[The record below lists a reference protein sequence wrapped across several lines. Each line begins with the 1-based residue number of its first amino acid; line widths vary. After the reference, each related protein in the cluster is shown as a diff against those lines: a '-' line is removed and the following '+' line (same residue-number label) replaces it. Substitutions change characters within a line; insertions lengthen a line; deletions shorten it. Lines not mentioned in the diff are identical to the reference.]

1 MHTYPMHNTYY
12 NPAFWVV
19 PEEEMNLT
27 EQEKIDAAIERSIKF
42 AQNQYEAVTNYMKSL
57 GVNKPVHIG
66 ESGWATTSNSH
77 YGSEASKAADEYKAG
92 EYYKRMRKWTNEN
105 NISLFYFEA
114 FDEQWKDAQN
124 PLGSENHFGLINLQ
138 GEAKYAIWD
147 LVDAGVF
154 EGLTRDGKPITKTQ
168 EGNLE
173 VLKKQVLVPPA
184 YDKINEIQ
192 QNN

>member
-1 MHTYPMHNTYY
+1 MHNTYY

-77 YGSEASKAADEYKAG
+77 YGAEASKAADEYKAG

-147 LVDAGVF
+147 LVDSGVF